1 MKTTLSTLA
10 AALLL
15 ALPAYADDA
24 HHPGQKAAPAA
35 SAPAPAPAAKA
46 PAVKAPTVGAP
57 LKRMQANVKTMRAQL
72 ERIGKTTGEEAR
84 RRLLAEHLQTL
95 QESMM
100 LGKEMADDDHCSMMD
115 GGMAMHGHPG
125 MGMMAPGNGMMER
138 MQQME
143 KRIDMMQMMIEQM
156 GKTQPMPAPIPAPAR

>member
-24 HHPGQKAAPAA
+24 HHPGQKDAPA
-35 SAPAPAPAAKA
+35 APAPAVKA

-57 LKRMQANVKTMRAQL
+57 LRKMQANVKKMRAQL
-72 ERIGKTTGEEAR
+72 ERVGKTTGEEAR

-95 QESMM
+95 QENMM
-100 LGKEMADDDHCSMMD
+100 LGKEMADDHCSMMD
-115 GGMAMHGHPG
+115 GGMAMQGHPG
-125 MGMMAPGNGMMER
+125 MGMMAPGSGMMER

-156 GKTQPMPAPIPAPAR
+156 GKAQPMSAPMPSPAPAR